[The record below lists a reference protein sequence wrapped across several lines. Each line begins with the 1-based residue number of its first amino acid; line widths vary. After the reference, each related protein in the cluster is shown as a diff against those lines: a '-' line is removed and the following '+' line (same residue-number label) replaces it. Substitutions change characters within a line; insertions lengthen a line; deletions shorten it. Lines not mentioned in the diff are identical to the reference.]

1 MSADTN
7 YAIPE
12 PAVNVIPLPSSL
24 PPTTTSSPQLENF
37 VDMPGY
43 SEVPFNIKK
52 VLSI

>member
-7 YAIPE
+7 YATTE

-24 PPTTTSSPQLENF
+24 PLPTTPSPQLENV

-43 SEVPFNIKK
+43 SEVPVNI
-52 VLSI
+52 